1 MADDQRE
8 ELEIGGRHK
17 LRTPRSPMKKVFL
30 ALLSICVLYGSADA
44 ADRIK
49 IGYLDTS
56 GTFLSLTL
64 VRKKGLFTIEGIQA
78 DLIRIRSTVA
88 LTALVSGE
96 LDYHSVLGPAVA
108 AAIRGVPIKIVAC
121 YTPRVAT
128 AIIALPEFKT
138 VQDLRGKTIGI
149 NSLGGGLEGQVRLIL
164 KHFGLDAEKDVKL
177 LATGGMES
185 RLTAMK
191 QGFTVATLGSPPIEF
206 VGKKLGFTVLARARE
221 LFSYPSSG
229 LIVNVKKIKERPDE
243 IKRMI
248 KAGIETNRYFSQN
261 REGTLR
267 AMMEWMKIDR
277 DMAAA
282 TYAGIAK
289 TSGDDLSLPED
300 GLRLLIDEAKK
311 NAKLNR
317 EVSIDQVADLSIL
330 REVQREMG
338 IK

>member
-1 MADDQRE
+1 
-8 ELEIGGRHK
+8 
-17 LRTPRSPMKKVFL
+17 MKRIFL
-30 ALLSICVLYGSADA
+30 ALLSIFVLHAPTHGADKI
-44 ADRIK
+44 R
-49 IGYLDTS
+49 IGYPDTS
-56 GTFLSLTL
+56 ATFLSLPL
-64 VRKKGLFTIEGIQA
+64 GQKAEFFQKEGIQA

-108 AAIRGVPIKIVAC
+108 AAIRGVPVKIVAC

-128 AIIALPEFKT
+128 ALIALPEFKS
-138 VQDLRGKTIGI
+138 VQDLKGKTIGI
-149 NSLGGGLEGQVRLIL
+149 NSIGGGLEGQVRLML

-191 QGFTVATLGSPPIEF
+191 QGFSVATLGSPPIEF
-206 VGKKLGFTVLARARE
+206 VGKKLGFVVLARAQE
-221 LFSYPSSG
+221 LYSYPSSG
-229 LIVNVKKIKERPDE
+229 LIVNAKRIKERPNE

-248 KAGIETNRYFSQN
+248 KAGIETNRYISQN

-267 AMMEWMKIDR
+267 AMVEWMRIDR
-277 DMAAA
+277 EMAVA
-282 TYAGIAK
+282 TYDGVVK
-289 TSGDDLSLPED
+289 TYGDDLTLPED
-300 GLRLLIDEAKK
+300 GIRLLIDEAKK

-330 REVQREMG
+330 KEVQREIG
-338 IK
+338 VK